1 MIHRWS
7 ESIAGRLASAGII
20 QDKKAVYAY
29 GLELL
34 FSSLFST
41 GAIILISM
49 LARRP
54 FHWLFFS
61 AGFIPL
67 RLTAGGYHASSHMKC
82 VLTTAA
88 AFSVSLFGANVIGNR
103 LSICLLMMLPV
114 FLVVLAFAPVESANK
129 PIPTIKKARNRRWAV
144 IIVCINAL
152 IALVLI
158 AFPQTSKGDA
168 TAMFFCGVS
177 IAGASILMSK
187 LQKKWR

>member
-1 MIHRWS
+1 MDFFANYAANPAILATCLEIYRKQTKVSIKEALQMIHRWS

-103 LSICLLMMLPV
+103 LSI
-114 FLVVLAFAPVESANK
+114 FQ
-129 PIPTIKKARNRRWAV
+129 I
-144 IIVCINAL
+144 
-152 IALVLI
+152 
-158 AFPQTSKGDA
+158 
-168 TAMFFCGVS
+168 
-177 IAGASILMSK
+177 
-187 LQKKWR
+187 

>member
-103 LSICLLMMLPV
+103 LSMQRMDQFP
-114 FLVVLAFAPVESANK
+114 FLEHGRPKGKRVKDNTQFELGG
-129 PIPTIKKARNRRWAV
+129 
-144 IIVCINAL
+144 
-152 IALVLI
+152 
-158 AFPQTSKGDA
+158 SKTRDSGNLSLD
-168 TAMFFCGVS
+168 T
-177 IAGASILMSK
+177 
-187 LQKKWR
+187 